1 MGTSGDKIVLLDGMG
16 SGSGSAANGLL
27 SMIPGMF
34 TSLLGGNKMDP
45 NLVAALMNGRNNQ
58 DQFGGA
64 NGWWLWIIVLF
75 WLWGGR
81 GFGNGFGN
89 GNECCANGLPAQ
101 LNNDYGRELLMQAIQ
116 GNRSAIDQIS
126 NALNCSTSQLQNAI
140 CNVQGAI
147 DKVAGQVGMTSQ
159 AVINAVQ
166 QQGCEIGN
174 QISACCCNLQ
184 SAMASGFNN
193 IQHSLDTVGCNI
205 QNAITRQGYENQLAI
220 TGQTN
225 VLQNNLTNGFNNVIQ
240 SNQAQTQVLAA
251 DKMLNADGSKRRW
264 TMEDAKQMFDKCGAK
279 KPDNATWGDI
289 QYLFAMFYSD
299 YFPKVLDCDQKIVK
313 AVLAYLEDPDAPEGT
328 AFVRYLA
335 VRCFVGDTIKWSD
348 MI

>member
-159 AVINAVQ
+159 VVINAVQ

-174 QISACCCNLQ
+174 QISSCCCNLSSLINQ
-184 SAMASGFNN
+184 STCATQNMITQQGF
-193 IQHSLDTVGCNI
+193 D
-205 QNAITRQGYENQLAI
+205 NQLR
-220 TGQTN
+220 TLEQTN
-225 VLQNNLTNGFNNVIQ
+225 VLQNNINNGLANNREQSTSQFNILSAKIDAQSQQIQ
-240 SNQAQTQVLAA
+240 NAFCDLEKREMQHTIDSLREQKQTLELFAAQQAQTQNIVNQIRPCPVPSYLVCNPFASNGYGGYPYGFNGYNGGCCNNSCGCNNGCCNNGNAA
-251 DKMLNADGSKRRW
+251 
-264 TMEDAKQMFDKCGAK
+264 
-279 KPDNATWGDI
+279 I
-289 QYLFAMFYSD
+289 
-299 YFPKVLDCDQKIVK
+299 
-313 AVLAYLEDPDAPEGT
+313 
-328 AFVRYLA
+328 
-335 VRCFVGDTIKWSD
+335 
-348 MI
+348 

>member
-81 GFGNGFGN
+81 GFGNGFGGN
-89 GNECCANGLPAQ
+89 GNDCCANGLPAQ

-174 QISACCCNLQ
+174 QISSCCCNLSSLINQ
-184 SAMASGFNN
+184 STCQTQQMINN
-193 IQHSLDTVGCNI
+193 
-205 QNAITRQGYENQLAI
+205 QGYENRLE
-220 TGQTN
+220 TLNQTN
-225 VLQNNLTNGFNNVIQ
+225 TLQNTINQGLANNREQATSRFNIL
-240 SNQAQTQVLAA
+240 SAKIDAQTTLINDKFCQLEMREMQNTINQLRDERSAYQASALTQQQTQNLINQLRPTPVPAYPSCSPYQTYGWGQAFYGGNYGCGCNNGCCNNGNAA
-251 DKMLNADGSKRRW
+251 
-264 TMEDAKQMFDKCGAK
+264 
-279 KPDNATWGDI
+279 I
-289 QYLFAMFYSD
+289 
-299 YFPKVLDCDQKIVK
+299 
-313 AVLAYLEDPDAPEGT
+313 
-328 AFVRYLA
+328 
-335 VRCFVGDTIKWSD
+335 
-348 MI
+348 

>member
-81 GFGNGFGN
+81 GFGNGFGGN
-89 GNECCANGLPAQ
+89 GNDCCANGLPAQ

-174 QISACCCNLQ
+174 QISSCCCNLSSLINQ
-184 SAMASGFNN
+184 STCQTQQMINN
-193 IQHSLDTVGCNI
+193 
-205 QNAITRQGYENQLAI
+205 QGYENRLE
-220 TGQTN
+220 TLNQTN
-225 VLQNNLTNGFNNVIQ
+225 TLQNTINQGLANNREQATTQFNILSAKIDAQSQQIQ
-240 SNQAQTQVLAA
+240 NAFCDLEKREMQHTIDSLREQKQTLELFSAQQAQTQNIVNQIRPCPVPAYPVC
-251 DKMLNADGSKRRW
+251 N
-264 TMEDAKQMFDKCGAK
+264 
-279 KPDNATWGDI
+279 P
-289 QYLFAMFYSD
+289 FA
-299 YFPKVLDCDQKIVK
+299 
-313 AVLAYLEDPDAPEGT
+313 
-328 AFVRYLA
+328 
-335 VRCFVGDTIKWSD
+335 DTIKWSE

>member
-1 MGTSGDKIVLLDGMG
+1 MLLDGMG

-174 QISACCCNLQ
+174 QISSCCCNLSSLINQ
-184 SAMASGFNN
+184 STCA
-193 IQHSLDTVGCNI
+193 T
-205 QNAITRQGYENQLAI
+205 QNMITQQSFDNQLR
-220 TGQTN
+220 TLEQTN
-225 VLQNNLTNGFNNVIQ
+225 VLQNNINNGLANNREQSTSQFNILSAKIDAQSQQIQ
-240 SNQAQTQVLAA
+240 NAFCDLEKREMQHTIDSLREQKQTLELFAAQQAQTQNIVNQIRPCPVPSYLVCNPFASNGYGGYPYGFNGYNGGCCNNSCGCNNGCCNNGNAA
-251 DKMLNADGSKRRW
+251 
-264 TMEDAKQMFDKCGAK
+264 
-279 KPDNATWGDI
+279 I
-289 QYLFAMFYSD
+289 
-299 YFPKVLDCDQKIVK
+299 
-313 AVLAYLEDPDAPEGT
+313 
-328 AFVRYLA
+328 
-335 VRCFVGDTIKWSD
+335 
-348 MI
+348 

>member
-81 GFGNGFGN
+81 GFGNGFGGN
-89 GNECCANGLPAQ
+89 GNDCCANGLPAQ

-116 GNRSAIDQIS
+116 GNRSAIDQIA
-126 NALNCSTSQLQNAI
+126 NALNCTTTQLQSAI

-174 QISACCCNLQ
+174 QISSCCCNLSSLINQ
-184 SAMASGFNN
+184 STCQTQQMINN
-193 IQHSLDTVGCNI
+193 
-205 QNAITRQGYENQLAI
+205 QGYENRLE
-220 TGQTN
+220 TLNQTN
-225 VLQNNLTNGFNNVIQ
+225 TLQNTINQGLTNNREQATTQFNILSAKIDAQSQQIQ
-240 SNQAQTQVLAA
+240 NAFCDLEKREMQHTIDSLREQKQTLELFSAQQAQTQNIVNQIRPCPVPSYLVCNPFAGNGYGGYPYQGFSGYNGGCCNNSCGCNNGCCNNGNAA
-251 DKMLNADGSKRRW
+251 
-264 TMEDAKQMFDKCGAK
+264 
-279 KPDNATWGDI
+279 I
-289 QYLFAMFYSD
+289 
-299 YFPKVLDCDQKIVK
+299 
-313 AVLAYLEDPDAPEGT
+313 
-328 AFVRYLA
+328 
-335 VRCFVGDTIKWSD
+335 
-348 MI
+348 

>member
-81 GFGNGFGN
+81 GFGNGFGGN
-89 GNECCANGLPAQ
+89 GNDCRANGLPAQ

-174 QISACCCNLQ
+174 QISSCCCNLSSLINQ
-184 SAMASGFNN
+184 STCA
-193 IQHSLDTVGCNI
+193 T
-205 QNAITRQGYENQLAI
+205 QNMITQQSFDNQLR
-220 TGQTN
+220 TLEQTN
-225 VLQNNLTNGFNNVIQ
+225 VLQNNINNGLANNREQSTSQFNILSAKIDAQSQQIQ
-240 SNQAQTQVLAA
+240 NAFCDLEKREMQHTIDSLREQKQTLELFAAQQAQTQNIVNQIRPCPVPSYLVCNPFASNGYGGYPYGFNGYNGGCCNNSCGCNNGCCNNGNAA
-251 DKMLNADGSKRRW
+251 
-264 TMEDAKQMFDKCGAK
+264 
-279 KPDNATWGDI
+279 I
-289 QYLFAMFYSD
+289 
-299 YFPKVLDCDQKIVK
+299 
-313 AVLAYLEDPDAPEGT
+313 
-328 AFVRYLA
+328 
-335 VRCFVGDTIKWSD
+335 
-348 MI
+348 

>member
-174 QISACCCNLQ
+174 QISSCCCNL
-184 SAMASGFNN
+184 S
-193 IQHSLDTVGCNI
+193 SLIN
-205 QNAITRQGYENQLAI
+205 QNACATQQMISNQGYENRLE
-220 TGQTN
+220 TLNQTN
-225 VLQNNLTNGFNNVIQ
+225 TLQNTINQGLTNNREQATTQFNILSAKIDAQSQQIQ
-240 SNQAQTQVLAA
+240 NAFCDLEKREMQHTIDSLREQKQTLELFAAQQAQTQNIVNQIRPCPVPSYLVCNPFASNGYGGYPYGFNGYNGGCCNNSCGCNNGCCNNGNAA
-251 DKMLNADGSKRRW
+251 
-264 TMEDAKQMFDKCGAK
+264 
-279 KPDNATWGDI
+279 I
-289 QYLFAMFYSD
+289 
-299 YFPKVLDCDQKIVK
+299 
-313 AVLAYLEDPDAPEGT
+313 
-328 AFVRYLA
+328 
-335 VRCFVGDTIKWSD
+335 
-348 MI
+348 

>member
-1 MGTSGDKIVLLDGMG
+1 
-16 SGSGSAANGLL
+16 
-27 SMIPGMF
+27 
-34 TSLLGGNKMDP
+34 
-45 NLVAALMNGRNNQ
+45 
-58 DQFGGA
+58 
-64 NGWWLWIIVLF
+64 
-75 WLWGGR
+75 
-81 GFGNGFGN
+81 
-89 GNECCANGLPAQ
+89 
-101 LNNDYGRELLMQAIQ
+101 MQAIQ
-116 GNRSAIDQIS
+116 GNRSAIDQIA
-126 NALNCSTSQLQNAI
+126 NALNCTTTQLQSAI

-166 QQGCEIGN
+166 QQGCEI
-174 QISACCCNLQ
+174 SK
-184 SAMASGFNN
+184 
-193 IQHSLDTVGCNI
+193 
-205 QNAITRQGYENQLAI
+205 ELARE
-220 TGQTN
+220 
-225 VLQNNLTNGFNNVIQ
+225 
-240 SNQAQTQVLAA
+240 AA

>member
-81 GFGNGFGN
+81 GFGNGFGGN
-89 GNECCANGLPAQ
+89 GNDCCANGLPAQ

-174 QISACCCNLQ
+174 QISSCCCNLSSLINQ
-184 SAMASGFNN
+184 STCA
-193 IQHSLDTVGCNI
+193 T
-205 QNAITRQGYENQLAI
+205 QNMITQQSFDNQLR
-220 TGQTN
+220 TLEQTN
-225 VLQNNLTNGFNNVIQ
+225 VLQNNINNGLANNRKQSTSQFNILSAKIDAQSQQIQ
-240 SNQAQTQVLAA
+240 NAFCDLEKREMQHTIDSLREQKQTLELFAAQQAQTQNIVNQIRPCPVPSYLVCNPFASNGYGGYPYGFNGYNGGCCNNSCGCNNGCCNNGNAA
-251 DKMLNADGSKRRW
+251 
-264 TMEDAKQMFDKCGAK
+264 
-279 KPDNATWGDI
+279 I
-289 QYLFAMFYSD
+289 
-299 YFPKVLDCDQKIVK
+299 
-313 AVLAYLEDPDAPEGT
+313 
-328 AFVRYLA
+328 
-335 VRCFVGDTIKWSD
+335 
-348 MI
+348 

>member
-81 GFGNGFGN
+81 GFGNGFGGN
-89 GNECCANGLPAQ
+89 GNDCCANGLPAQ

-184 SAMASGFNN
+184 SAMA
-193 IQHSLDTVGCNI
+193 
-205 QNAITRQGYENQLAI
+205 RE
-220 TGQTN
+220 
-225 VLQNNLTNGFNNVIQ
+225 
-240 SNQAQTQVLAA
+240 AA

-279 KPDNATWGDI
+279 KPDNATWGDV

-335 VRCFVGDTIKWSD
+335 VRCFVGDTIKWSE

>member
-81 GFGNGFGN
+81 GFGNGFGGN
-89 GNECCANGLPAQ
+89 GNDCCANGLPAQ

-126 NALNCSTSQLQNAI
+126 NALNCSTSQLQSAI

-174 QISACCCNLQ
+174 QISSCCCNLSSLINQ
-184 SAMASGFNN
+184 STCATQNMITQQGF
-193 IQHSLDTVGCNI
+193 D
-205 QNAITRQGYENQLAI
+205 NQLR
-220 TGQTN
+220 TLEQTN
-225 VLQNNLTNGFNNVIQ
+225 VLQSNINQGLTNNREQATTQFNIL
-240 SNQAQTQVLAA
+240 SAKIDAQTTLINDKFCQLEMREMQNTINQLRDERSAYQASALTQQQTQNLINQLRPTPVPAYPSCSPYQTYGWGQAFYGGNYGYGCNNGCCNNGNAA
-251 DKMLNADGSKRRW
+251 
-264 TMEDAKQMFDKCGAK
+264 
-279 KPDNATWGDI
+279 I
-289 QYLFAMFYSD
+289 
-299 YFPKVLDCDQKIVK
+299 
-313 AVLAYLEDPDAPEGT
+313 
-328 AFVRYLA
+328 
-335 VRCFVGDTIKWSD
+335 
-348 MI
+348 

>member
-89 GNECCANGLPAQ
+89 GGENCANGLPAQ

-116 GNRSAIDQIS
+116 GNRSAIEQIA
-126 NALNCSTSQLQNAI
+126 NALNCTTTQLQSAI

-174 QISACCCNLQ
+174 QISSCCCNLSSLINQ
-184 SAMASGFNN
+184 STCATQNMITQQGF
-193 IQHSLDTVGCNI
+193 D
-205 QNAITRQGYENQLAI
+205 NQLR
-220 TGQTN
+220 T
-225 VLQNNLTNGFNNVIQ
+225 LEP
-240 SNQAQTQVLAA
+240 NQ
-251 DKMLNADGSKRRW
+251 RRW

-279 KPDNATWGDI
+279 KPDNATWGDV

-335 VRCFVGDTIKWSD
+335 VRCFVGDTIKWSE

>member
-81 GFGNGFGN
+81 GFGNGFGGN
-89 GNECCANGLPAQ
+89 GNDCCANGLPAQ

-147 DKVAGQVGMTSQ
+147 DNKWICNSNAKVVDYFS
-159 AVINAVQ
+159 
-166 QQGCEIGN
+166 
-174 QISACCCNLQ
+174 
-184 SAMASGFNN
+184 
-193 IQHSLDTVGCNI
+193 
-205 QNAITRQGYENQLAI
+205 
-220 TGQTN
+220 
-225 VLQNNLTNGFNNVIQ
+225 
-240 SNQAQTQVLAA
+240 
-251 DKMLNADGSKRRW
+251 SKRNNSSKGRHHI
-264 TMEDAKQMFDKCGAK
+264 KSLK
-279 KPDNATWGDI
+279 
-289 QYLFAMFYSD
+289 SD
-299 YFPKVLDCDQKIVK
+299 YVSPFLSLKGDVLNKF
-313 AVLAYLEDPDAPEGT
+313 
-328 AFVRYLA
+328 FVRHFL
-335 VRCFVGDTIKWSD
+335 
-348 MI
+348 

>member
-81 GFGNGFGN
+81 GFGNGFGGN
-89 GNECCANGLPAQ
+89 GNDCCANGLPAQ

-116 GNRSAIDQIS
+116 GNRSAIEQIA
-126 NALNCSTSQLQNAI
+126 NALNCTTTQLQSAI

-174 QISACCCNLQ
+174 QISSCCCNLSSLINQ
-184 SAMASGFNN
+184 STCATQNMITQQGF
-193 IQHSLDTVGCNI
+193 D
-205 QNAITRQGYENQLAI
+205 NQLR
-220 TGQTN
+220 TLEQTN
-225 VLQNNLTNGFNNVIQ
+225 VLQSNINQGLTNNREQATTQFNIL
-240 SNQAQTQVLAA
+240 SAKIDAQTTLINDKFCQLEMREMQNTINQLRDERSAYQASALTQRQTQNLINQLRPTPVPAYPSCSPYQTYGWGQAFYGGNYGCGCNNGCCNNGNAA
-251 DKMLNADGSKRRW
+251 
-264 TMEDAKQMFDKCGAK
+264 
-279 KPDNATWGDI
+279 I
-289 QYLFAMFYSD
+289 
-299 YFPKVLDCDQKIVK
+299 
-313 AVLAYLEDPDAPEGT
+313 
-328 AFVRYLA
+328 
-335 VRCFVGDTIKWSD
+335 
-348 MI
+348 

>member
-81 GFGNGFGN
+81 GFGNGFGGN
-89 GNECCANGLPAQ
+89 GNDCCANGLPAQ

-147 DKVAGQVGMTSQ
+147 DRVAGQ
-159 AVINAVQ
+159 AL
-166 QQGCEIGN
+166 
-174 QISACCCNLQ
+174 AC
-184 SAMASGFNN
+184 SVDPIM
-193 IQHSLDTVGCNI
+193 
-205 QNAITRQGYENQLAI
+205 NQLNAAKRTSSDI
-220 TGQTN
+220 LDSIDKHRRTLEACDSILEEINPAFKQTKD
-225 VLQNNLTNGFNNVIQ
+225 QDRKIKNLEEKV
-240 SNQAQTQVLAA
+240 
-251 DKMLNADGSKRRW
+251 DRMGSS
-264 TMEDAKQMFDKCGAK
+264 FDELKELLIK
-279 KPDNATWGDI
+279 KLG
-289 QYLFAMFYSD
+289 
-299 YFPKVLDCDQKIVK
+299 
-313 AVLAYLEDPDAPEGT
+313 
-328 AFVRYLA
+328 
-335 VRCFVGDTIKWSD
+335 
-348 MI
+348 

>member
-1 MGTSGDKIVLLDGMG
+1 MLLDGMG

-81 GFGNGFGN
+81 GFGNGFGGN
-89 GNECCANGLPAQ
+89 GNDCCANGLPAQ

-174 QISACCCNLQ
+174 QISSCCCNLSSLINQ
-184 SAMASGFNN
+184 STCATQNMITQQGF
-193 IQHSLDTVGCNI
+193 D
-205 QNAITRQGYENQLAI
+205 NQLR
-220 TGQTN
+220 TLEQTN
-225 VLQNNLTNGFNNVIQ
+225 VLQSNINQGLTNNREQATTQFNIL
-240 SNQAQTQVLAA
+240 SAKIDAQTTLINDKFCQLEMREMQNTINQLRDERSAYQASALTQQQTQNLINQLRPTPVPAYPSCSPYQTYGWGQAFYGGNYGCGCNNGCCNNGNAA
-251 DKMLNADGSKRRW
+251 
-264 TMEDAKQMFDKCGAK
+264 
-279 KPDNATWGDI
+279 I
-289 QYLFAMFYSD
+289 
-299 YFPKVLDCDQKIVK
+299 
-313 AVLAYLEDPDAPEGT
+313 
-328 AFVRYLA
+328 
-335 VRCFVGDTIKWSD
+335 
-348 MI
+348 

>member
-81 GFGNGFGN
+81 GFGNGFGGN
-89 GNECCANGLPAQ
+89 GNDCCANGLPAQ

-116 GNRSAIDQIS
+116 GNRSAIEQIA
-126 NALNCSTSQLQNAI
+126 NALNCTTTQLQSAI

-174 QISACCCNLQ
+174 QISSCCCNLSSLINQ
-184 SAMASGFNN
+184 STCQTQQMINN
-193 IQHSLDTVGCNI
+193 
-205 QNAITRQGYENQLAI
+205 QGYENRLE
-220 TGQTN
+220 TLNQTN
-225 VLQNNLTNGFNNVIQ
+225 TLQNTINQGLTNNREQATSRFNILSAKIDAQSQQIQ
-240 SNQAQTQVLAA
+240 NAFCDLEKREMQHTIDSLREQKQTLELFAAQQAQTQNIVNQIRPCPVPSYLVCNPFASNGYGGYPYGFNGYNGGCCNNSCGCNNGCCNNGNAA
-251 DKMLNADGSKRRW
+251 
-264 TMEDAKQMFDKCGAK
+264 
-279 KPDNATWGDI
+279 I
-289 QYLFAMFYSD
+289 
-299 YFPKVLDCDQKIVK
+299 
-313 AVLAYLEDPDAPEGT
+313 
-328 AFVRYLA
+328 
-335 VRCFVGDTIKWSD
+335 
-348 MI
+348 

>member
-16 SGSGSAANGLL
+16 SGSGSATNGLL

-34 TSLLGGNKMDP
+34 ANLIGGNKMDP

-58 DQFGGA
+58 DGFGGA

-116 GNRSAIDQIS
+116 GNRSAIDQIA
-126 NALNCSTSQLQNAI
+126 NALNCTTTQLQSAI

-174 QISACCCNLQ
+174 QISSCCCNLSSLINQ
-184 SAMASGFNN
+184 STCQTQQMINN
-193 IQHSLDTVGCNI
+193 
-205 QNAITRQGYENQLAI
+205 QGYENRLE
-220 TGQTN
+220 TLNQTN
-225 VLQNNLTNGFNNVIQ
+225 TLQNTINQGLTNNREQATSQFNILSAKIDAQSQQIQ
-240 SNQAQTQVLAA
+240 NAFCDLEKREMQHTIDSLREQKQTLELFAAQQAQTQNIVNQIRPCPVPSYLVCNPFAGNGYGGYPYQGFSGYNGGCCNNSCGCNNGCCNNGNAA
-251 DKMLNADGSKRRW
+251 
-264 TMEDAKQMFDKCGAK
+264 
-279 KPDNATWGDI
+279 I
-289 QYLFAMFYSD
+289 
-299 YFPKVLDCDQKIVK
+299 
-313 AVLAYLEDPDAPEGT
+313 
-328 AFVRYLA
+328 
-335 VRCFVGDTIKWSD
+335 
-348 MI
+348 